1 MHAPRSFQAGF
12 TYIGLLVAVVIL
24 GLMLTAVSKVWSVA
38 EQRERETQLLFVGDD
53 FRAAI
58 AAYYAS
64 GHHYPQS
71 LQDLLGDP
79 RSTLPR
85 RYLRRLYRDPMT
97 GDADWT
103 LVPAPGGGIMGVA
116 SSSKLIPIKRT
127 GFTQIDMGFEN
138 TDCYCS
144 WQFVYVPRYYRT
156 TAPQSPAPQSPAPQS
171 PAPQRPQQYQ

>member
-1 MHAPRSFQAGF
+1 MRVPRSLQAGF
-12 TYIGLLVAVVIL
+12 TYVGLLVAVVL
-24 GLMLTAVSKVWSVA
+24 VGLMLTAASRVWSVS
-38 EQRERETQLLFVGDD
+38 EQRERETQLLFVGDEI
-53 FRAAI
+53 RAAI
-58 AAYYAS
+58 AMYYAF

-116 SSSKLIPIKRT
+116 SSSKLTPIKRT
-127 GFTQIDMGFEN
+127 GFTQIDMSFEN
-138 TDCYCS
+138 ADCYCY

-156 TAPQSPAPQSPAPQS
+156 TAPKSPAPQSPHP
-171 PAPQRPQQYQ
+171 